1 MHIKT
6 LFIVTFSELIFN
18 LRIHILKHS
27 FFKELSSTYQ
37 SRSSIYKCNKIRT
50 RTFTFL
56 QLKFD

>member
-37 SRSSIYKCNKIRT
+37 SRSSIYKCNKNKNKNLYFSSI
-50 RTFTFL
+50 
-56 QLKFD
+56 KV